1 MIDLRLILKLDA
13 VVTGVNG
20 IAYLA
25 LANPLAD
32 LLGVAP

>member
-13 VVTGVNG
+13 AVTGVNG

-25 LANPLAD
+25 LAGALDDGSA
-32 LLGVAP
+32 